1 MRSGR
6 GRMRSLAVRR
16 GGRDGDHHEPEQD
29 GPQGE
34 PIGAGGHPRGRGR
47 TPPARRRDG
56 LTLDLDRPPLAV
68 TREGIDVSDA
78 LLPGRRGLV
87 SQWSLAGQRA
97 AQ

>member
-1 MRSGR
+1 MRGGR

-16 GGRDGDHHEPEQD
+16 GGRNGDHHEPEQH

-34 PIGAGGHPRGRGR
+34 PVRAGRHPRSRGR
-47 TPPARRRDG
+47 TPPPRGRDG

-68 TREGIDVSDA
+68 ARERIDVSDA
-78 LLPGRRGLV
+78 LLPGRRVLV